1 VGDRI
6 LLYRAQEARDV
17 LPQMLQDAGLA
28 VTIVPAYT
36 TVVPPDTHFTLKVSE
51 ADVLTFTS
59 ASTVRGFLAL
69 LGDIAASQAAS
80 GKCVAC
86 IGPITAN
93 AAAQAG
99 FNVDVVAPVHT
110 TAGLLDALEIYYAT

>member
-1 VGDRI
+1 MRSSRKR
-6 LLYRAQEARDV
+6 LL
-17 LPQMLQDAGLA
+17 G
-28 VTIVPAYT
+28 
-36 TVVPPDTHFTLKVSE
+36 

-59 ASTVRGFLAL
+59 ASTVRGFVAL
-69 LGDIAASQAAS
+69 LGDFPASQAAS

-99 FNVDVVAPVHT
+99 LTVDVVAPVHT
-110 TAGLLDALEIYYAT
+110 TAGLLDALEISFATRT